1 MTPQAR
7 LEACAEATKAHL
19 ERLRAAGQG
28 EHADALRKTMW
39 VILGPFLAN
48 SRGH

>member
-28 EHADALRKTMW
+28 EHAQALREAMW
-39 VILGPFLAN
+39 AILGPYL
-48 SRGH
+48 RGGV